1 MLRAGLSGAFVTALV
16 GGAVNDSGVAVPA
29 LALAVAVPLALA
41 ASAFALRNRED
52 AEPSAGSPAPEGEAV
67 TRPAPG
73 LTLRPAEG

>member
-41 ASAFALRNRED
+41 AAIFALQAADE
-52 AEPSAGSPAPEGEAV
+52 AEPEGAEVSGLESPV
-67 TRPAPG
+67 RPLPALPM
-73 LTLRPAEG
+73 RPAEG

>member
-41 ASAFALRNRED
+41 APAFALQ
-52 AEPSAGSPAPEGEAV
+52 
-67 TRPAPG
+67 TRPAHEDV
-73 LTLRPAEG
+73 RAPAHGAG